1 MPYIFTNFNSLFMST
16 FRPIFFDLETTGT
29 RPDIDRIVEI
39 AAFDPVRNQTFQQL
53 VHPCIPIPKDMTAI
67 HGISDEMVKEA
78 PTFAKAGADFIQFC
92 SGRVLL
98 IAHNGELFDIPF
110 LRGECKRHGL
120 SFPMG
125 WGLVDSLKW
134 ARKFRK
140 DLPRHSLQYL
150 RELFCIPK
158 NQAHRALDDVMTL
171 YHVFSLLTDDLTPEE
186 ILDRGDGIEELST
199 STSEVGNAVKK
210 DAVCELE
217 LFS

>member
-1 MPYIFTNFNSLFMST
+1 MSS

-29 RPDIDRIVEI
+29 RPDTDRIVEI
-39 AAFDPVRNQTFQQL
+39 AAFDPVRNLSFQQL
-53 VHPCIPIPKDMTAI
+53 VHPGISIPKDMTAI
-67 HGISDEMVKEA
+67 HGISDEMVKTV
-78 PTFAKAGADFIQFC
+78 PSFAKAGADFIQFC
-92 SGRVLL
+92 SGKVLL

-110 LRGECKRHGL
+110 LRAECKRHKL
-120 SFPMG
+120 SFPLG

-171 YHVFSLLTDDLTPEE
+171 YHVFSLMTDDLTPKE
-186 ILDRGDGIEELST
+186 ILDRGDGIYELGVPPSA
-199 STSEVGNAVKK
+199 SSAAANK
-210 DAVCELE
+210 DAVCVLE
-217 LFS
+217 LF